1 MNIELWCI
9 GKTQFEYVMNGVEEF
24 KGRIKHYSSF
34 NTIYIE
40 GYRQNP
46 GDNPQTVKEKEA
58 DNIIKKLDPR
68 DYLILLDEKGIEMN
82 SVEFAGFIEKKLIY
96 GNKKIIFLIG
106 GAFGFS
112 QKIYERA
119 NEKISLSKMTFSHQL
134 IRLIFTEQLYRAFT
148 IIKNEKYHNS

>member
-9 GKTQFEYVMNGVEEF
+9 GKTQFDYVMNGVEEF

-34 NTIYIE
+34 NIIYIE

-46 GDNPQTVKEKEA
+46 GDNPQIVKDKEA
-58 DNIIKKLDPR
+58 ENILKKLDSR

-82 SVEFAGFIEKKLIY
+82 SIEFAGFIEKKMIY
-96 GNKKIIFLIG
+96 GSKTIIFLIG

-119 NEKISLSKMTFSHQL
+119 NDKISLSKMTFSHQL

-148 IIKNEKYHNS
+148 IIKNEKYHNT

>member
-9 GKTQFEYVMNGVEEF
+9 GKTQFDYVMKGVEEF

-34 NTIYIE
+34 NITYID

-46 GDNPQTVKEKEA
+46 GDGPQIIKDKEA
-58 DNIIKKLDPR
+58 EIILKKMDPG
-68 DYLILLDEKGIEMN
+68 DYLILLDENGTEMN
-82 SVEFAGFIEKKLIY
+82 SIEFSGYIEKKMIH
-96 GNKKIIFLIG
+96 GSKTIIFLIG

-112 QKIYERA
+112 QKLYVRA
-119 NEKISLSKMTFSHQL
+119 NEKISLSRMTFSHQL

-148 IIKNEKYHNS
+148 IIKNEKYHNN